1 MFALSLFRRKFQR
14 QTDVFVHRS
23 AHQSVHDVLAELVA
37 VVAVDG
43 VSQTNNHF
51 KVIHVYV
58 PVGVIGEQPKRA
70 MSIFLTRD
78 TILIYR
84 AYRAEHDG

>member
-1 MFALSLFRRKFQR
+1 MEGISLSQRQFQR
-14 QTDVFVHRS
+14 QADVFVYWS
-23 AHQSVHDVLAELVA
+23 AHQSVHNVLAELLA

-43 VSQTNNHF
+43 VCQTDNHF

-58 PVGVIGEQPKRA
+58 PVRTVGEQPERA
-70 MSIFLTRD
+70 VSIFLTRD

-84 AYRAEHDG
+84 AYRAEYNG